1 MESIEP
7 KIVAAI
13 AGAITAYSEETE
25 LRSVS
30 EKKKKVPPHV
40 EPINLWGIAGRQ
52 DLMLQ
57 RRIWQLRLCK

>member
-13 AGAITAYSEETE
+13 AGAITAYTEETA
-25 LRSVS
+25 LWSVS
-30 EKKKKVPPHV
+30 EKKKEALPPV

-57 RRIWQLRLCK
+57 RKIWQLRLCK

>member
-7 KIVAAI
+7 RIVAAI
-13 AGAITAYSEETE
+13 AGAITAYTQKIE

-30 EKKKKVPPHV
+30 EEKKEALPTV

-52 DLMLQ
+52 DLMFQ
-57 RRIWQLRLCK
+57 RRLWQLRLCK

>member
-13 AGAITAYSEETE
+13 TGAITAYSEETK
-25 LRSVS
+25 LRGVS
-30 EKKKKVPPHV
+30 EEKKEAPPPA

>member
-7 KIVAAI
+7 TIVAAI
-13 AGAITAYSEETE
+13 AGAITAYTEETE

-30 EKKKKVPPHV
+30 EKKNEALPPV
-40 EPINLWGIAGRQ
+40 EPINLWGITGRQ

-57 RRIWQLRLCK
+57 RRLWQLRLCK